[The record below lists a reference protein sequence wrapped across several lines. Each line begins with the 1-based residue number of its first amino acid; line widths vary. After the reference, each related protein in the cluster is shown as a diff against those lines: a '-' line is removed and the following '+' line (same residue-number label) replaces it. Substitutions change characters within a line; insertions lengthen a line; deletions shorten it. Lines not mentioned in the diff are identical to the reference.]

1 MNHGRK
7 TTGGKYHQ
15 NRKKKWYENQAQ
27 ENETSLGETKSKTIR
42 TMGGHIKT
50 ILLKS
55 NKANLVV
62 GKKTE
67 QVGIKNVIQTPQNI
81 FLARQNRLIKG
92 AIIETSKGKA
102 RITNRPSREGVVNA
116 ILVE

>member
-1 MNHGRK
+1 MNIGRK
-7 TTGGKYHQ
+7 TTGGKYHR
-15 NRKKKWYENQAQ
+15 NHKRKWYEHKSQ
-27 ENETSLGETKSKTIR
+27 ENETSLGETKRKIVR
-42 TMGGHIKT
+42 KRGGLQKA

-55 NKANLVV
+55 NKANLVQ

-67 QVGIKNVIQTPQNI
+67 QVEIKNVIQTPQNI
-81 FLARQNRLIKG
+81 FLARENRLIKG

-102 RITNRPSREGVVNA
+102 RITNRPSREGIVNA